1 MSEIEATNKIEDPS
15 DVLDKSL
22 IESSEGKVAEDK
34 FSLNSPTSKMST
46 PTRSRSA
53 TPEDAASDHPKSRSV
68 SPSKRSSRSR
78 SKSKSISQ
86 CIKTIISLSL
96 KVKIQIKVICEI
108 CFTIKIKVSKSCWT
122 YISFSFEVKIKIKVI
137 CQICF
142 TVQVEVNLLHAP
154 SLDQS
159 VHQNDHLVLAQS
171 RGPAQGRQLDLLHVQ
186 SRGRRDLDQS
196 HLLDLHHVQNLD
208 QDQNPD
214 PDQNRDHDQ
223 DHPVGLDQTPVQN
236 RPSLDAH
243 RSEKLNVYL
252 DLVRGQDPV
261 HDQVRDHPQED
272 VPRNGKFFR
281 RRDLVLGPDQGP
293 VLGLPQSQAPSLL
306 LKIHHLNVGLDQ
318 DLADEDN
325 EAGPSDKQPHEAAAA
340 QGSDSEDEIQQRS
353 AGYDDNMSDFDRMLQ
368 QKKELKRRRKRKD
381 IDIINDNDDIIAQ
394 LLADMRNA
402 YMEDRKLNEL
412 GKPATYK
419 IAMLSKVMSQ
429 LKKQDLQLAFLE
441 HNVLSV
447 LTDWLAPM
455 PDKSLTSLRIRDSI
469 LKLLHEFPRIDQ
481 SSLKQSGIGKAV
493 MYLYKHPK
501 ETKENKTRAGKLI
514 NEWARPIF
522 NLSTDFKAMTKEERM
537 HRDMEQIPTKKRKTK
552 DDSTSFRSKD
562 INRALKEE
570 SKPLRPGDPG
580 WVSRARVPMPS
591 SKDYVVRPEWK
602 SDIDI
607 SRTVK
612 PPPNRFEKHMKNF
625 IENRR
630 MRSSRRAVEI
640 SIEGRKM
647 AL

>member
-1 MSEIEATNKIEDPS
+1 MSEIEATNKIEDQS

-22 IESSEGKVAEDK
+22 IERSTDKVAEDK
-34 FSLNSPTSKMST
+34 SALNSPTSKMST

-53 TPEDAASDHPKSRSV
+53 TPEDAASDHPKSRSG
-68 SPSKRSSRSR
+68 SRARSASNS
-78 SKSKSISQ
+78 SSA
-86 CIKTIISLSL
+86 SL
-96 KVKIQIKVICEI
+96 KKRKIE
-108 CFTIKIKVSKSCWT
+108 
-122 YISFSFEVKIKIKVI
+122 
-137 CQICF
+137 
-142 TVQVEVNLLHAP
+142 
-154 SLDQS
+154 
-159 VHQNDHLVLAQS
+159 
-171 RGPAQGRQLDLLHVQ
+171 
-186 SRGRRDLDQS
+186 
-196 HLLDLHHVQNLD
+196 
-208 QDQNPD
+208 
-214 PDQNRDHDQ
+214 
-223 DHPVGLDQTPVQN
+223 
-236 RPSLDAH
+236 
-243 RSEKLNVYL
+243 
-252 DLVRGQDPV
+252 
-261 HDQVRDHPQED
+261 
-272 VPRNGKFFR
+272 
-281 RRDLVLGPDQGP
+281 
-293 VLGLPQSQAPSLL
+293 
-306 LKIHHLNVGLDQ
+306 

-537 HRDMEQIPTKKRKTK
+537 QRDMEQIPTKKRKTK
-552 DDSTSFRSKD
+552 DDSSSFRSKD

-602 SDIDI
+602 SDTDI

>member
-53 TPEDAASDHPKSRSV
+53 TPEDAASDHPKSRSG
-68 SPSKRSSRSR
+68 SRARSASNS
-78 SKSKSISQ
+78 SSA
-86 CIKTIISLSL
+86 SL
-96 KVKIQIKVICEI
+96 KKRKIE
-108 CFTIKIKVSKSCWT
+108 
-122 YISFSFEVKIKIKVI
+122 
-137 CQICF
+137 
-142 TVQVEVNLLHAP
+142 
-154 SLDQS
+154 
-159 VHQNDHLVLAQS
+159 
-171 RGPAQGRQLDLLHVQ
+171 
-186 SRGRRDLDQS
+186 
-196 HLLDLHHVQNLD
+196 
-208 QDQNPD
+208 
-214 PDQNRDHDQ
+214 
-223 DHPVGLDQTPVQN
+223 
-236 RPSLDAH
+236 
-243 RSEKLNVYL
+243 
-252 DLVRGQDPV
+252 
-261 HDQVRDHPQED
+261 
-272 VPRNGKFFR
+272 
-281 RRDLVLGPDQGP
+281 
-293 VLGLPQSQAPSLL
+293 
-306 LKIHHLNVGLDQ
+306 

-537 HRDMEQIPTKKRKTK
+537 HRDMEQIPTKKP
-552 DDSTSFRSKD
+552 
-562 INRALKEE
+562 IE
-570 SKPLRPGDPG
+570 
-580 WVSRARVPMPS
+580 AR
-591 SKDYVVRPEWK
+591 
-602 SDIDI
+602 
-607 SRTVK
+607 
-612 PPPNRFEKHMKNF
+612 
-625 IENRR
+625 
-630 MRSSRRAVEI
+630 
-640 SIEGRKM
+640 
-647 AL
+647 